1 MAPPLE
7 PFILVARRAGRG
19 GGGAGGTGC
28 CSGARRGVS
37 ALPLEPFC
45 FSALALYSRSAKLLL
60 SPPPSPY
67 PFPYRA
73 PYCSLPPSPLS
84 GPRGPRGQNRRRT
97 KRGGE
102 AAPSGMPWSH
112 SALEPFCRERRG
124 SRAAPLEPFCR
135 QNASKVGAIS
145 LSLSL
150 PPSLLSFLPLLSPFA
165 KQWLQGLIRCGAAFR
180 RRRTRRGLS
189 RA

>member
-1 MAPPLE
+1 VAVRGEQAAAAARVGAFRPCHWSHSAFRPLH
-7 PFILVARRAGRG
+7 FTAALQSS
-19 GGGAGGTGC
+19 
-28 CSGARRGVS
+28 CSA
-37 ALPLEPFC
+37 
-45 FSALALYSRSAKLLL
+45 
-60 SPPPSPY
+60 PPPSPY